1 MSTNIKLL
9 IALLLGA
16 AIGAL
21 VMKQT
26 TIGEPQWNIIDYG
39 ENAPKSDNIIQPSKY
54 EAVLRK
60 NTESITFKKAKEF
73 VQKYQRAALDSGCFP
88 IVRIASLTDT
98 STQFLESVVIEK
110 EKLLTLLGVRTYTD
124 AYPKIKG
131 VRCYFAENDEFKEFQ
146 QYPDTSYQGNTIV
159 CIPTDKDGYNIVGSP
174 SQTFYEALEYHM
186 PCPKHCKSTPT
197 TELSIQQVISRRIN

>member
-21 VMKQT
+21 VMKK
-26 TIGEPQWNIIDYG
+26 IGIVEPKLNIIDYG
-39 ENAPKSDNIIQPSKY
+39 QSAPKTDDTNEAITYDAVSK
-54 EAVLRK
+54 K
-60 NTESITFKKAKEF
+60 NTESISFAEAKKF
-73 VQKYQRAALDSGCFP
+73 VQNYQRTALDSGCFP

-98 STQFLESVVIEK
+98 STQFLESIVIEK
-110 EKLLTLLGVRTYTD
+110 DKLLTLLGVRTYTD

-131 VRCYFAENDEFKEFQ
+131 VRCYFAENEKFKAFQ
-146 QYPDTSYQGNTIV
+146 ESPDTTYQGNTIV
-159 CIPTDKDGYNIVGSP
+159 CIPTDVKGNNIVGSP

-186 PCPKHCKSTPT
+186 PCPKHCKSTPA
-197 TELSIQQVISRRIN
+197 TELSIPQVISRRIQ